1 MRFLLGWTIKLA
13 IIGGLYFAVSS
24 GALHVKLPD
33 TVLGFRVPPE
43 AQQFVDRT
51 AKIAEYG
58 QQTTSG
64 FKHIA
69 EVLK

>member
-13 IIGGLYFAVSS
+13 VIGGLYFAVST
-24 GALHVKLPD
+24 GAVHVKLPE
-33 TVLGFRVPPE
+33 TVLGYKVPAE

-58 QQTTSG
+58 QQTTDG

-69 EVLK
+69 QGLK